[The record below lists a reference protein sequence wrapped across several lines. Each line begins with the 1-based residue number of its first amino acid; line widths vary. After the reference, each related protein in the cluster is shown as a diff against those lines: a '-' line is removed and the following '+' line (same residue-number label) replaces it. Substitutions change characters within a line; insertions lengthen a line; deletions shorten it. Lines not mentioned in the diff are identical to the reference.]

1 MRCSRPALLASV
13 VLTVSLVLAGCA
25 ETGLVLEQSSV
36 GGARPDREPTDHPD
50 ADPDEVVDLALGDLA
65 DYWSEELPRLYRT
78 EFTPI
83 AGGLLPYGPD
93 TAVPQC
99 GPHPIVYEDIAG
111 NALYCPDEDIIAW
124 DRVNLIPDLD
134 ERFGP
139 LTVGIVMAHEYAHAI
154 QMRGDVQGDTVTL
167 ELQADCF
174 AGAWVA
180 DVEDRLDVFATA
192 GSSLDQAIG
201 GFLELRDTVGIG
213 ATDPNAHGSGFDRVS
228 AFQDGYDIGA
238 EVCVEYED
246 DPPPVVAIPFT
257 SLSDFEQGGNLPIPT
272 LVPLLRSDLESFFG
286 DLVTDGGGEWEPIA
300 DLDGLDPARDVVA
313 CGNETLEG
321 ADLELA
327 SFYCVPDHTI
337 YIDEVGL
344 VPALDEIGDFA
355 FGGEIARQYAFAAQA
370 RLGILERVADTELH
384 ADCLTGAYSAA
395 EFFGEIPGDQQLAL
409 SPGDLD
415 EVIIAFLA
423 FGSGDATAFDRTA
436 AFRTGFVDGVEA
448 CGGFLG

>member
-1 MRCSRPALLASV
+1 MTLRPVLLAV
-13 VLTVSLVLAGCA
+13 ALVLTACA
-25 ETGLVLEQSSV
+25 ESGLSLQESSV
-36 GGARPDREPTDHPD
+36 GGVRPDRETTEFPD
-50 ADPDEVVDLALGDLA
+50 ADPDEVVEIALDDLA
-65 DYWSEELPRLYRT
+65 DHWSDELPRLYGT
-78 EFTPI
+78 DFTPI
-83 AGGLLPYGPD
+83 AGGLVPYGPD
-93 TAVPQC
+93 TPIPQC
-99 GPHPIVYEDIAG
+99 GPQPIAYEDIAG
-111 NALYCPDEDIIAW
+111 NALYCPEQDIIAW

-139 LTVGIVMAHEYAHAI
+139 LTVGIVMAHEFAHAI
-154 QMRGDVQGDTVTL
+154 QMRGGVRGDTVTL

-180 DVEDRLDVFATA
+180 DVEDRIDVFATA

-201 GFLELRDTVGIG
+201 GFLELRDTVGVG

-228 AFQDGYDIGA
+228 AFQDGYDIGGEA
-238 EVCVEYED
+238 CVDYEEE
-246 DPPPVVAIPFT
+246 PPPVVAIPFT
-257 SLSDFEQGGNLPIPT
+257 SLSDFEQGGNLPIAT
-272 LVPLLRSDLESFFG
+272 LLPLLRSDLESFFG
-286 DLVTDGGGEWEPIA
+286 DLVTDGGGAWEPIA
-300 DLDGLDPARDVVA
+300 DLTPVDPARDVVE

-321 ADLELA
+321 VDLELA

-370 RLGILERVADTELH
+370 RLGILDRVADTELH
-384 ADCLTGAYSAA
+384 ADCLTGAYAAA
-395 EFFGEIPGDQQLAL
+395 EFFGQIPGDQQLAL

-415 EVIIAFLA
+415 EVVIAFLA

-436 AFRTGFVDGVEA
+436 AFRSGFVEDVAACEA
-448 CGGFLG
+448 FLG